1 MSNFE
6 LSEKALKE
14 AFASL
19 YKKIETSPEL
29 PSPKILCNKAMLEG
43 FRERGLTEEQLKE
56 LIVNYEDLIEE

>member
-14 AFASL
+14 AFANL

-29 PSPKILCNKAMLEG
+29 LKPKLLCNKAMLEG
-43 FRERGLTEEQLKE
+43 FRERGLTEKQLKE
-56 LIVNYEDLIEE
+56 LIVNYKDLIKE